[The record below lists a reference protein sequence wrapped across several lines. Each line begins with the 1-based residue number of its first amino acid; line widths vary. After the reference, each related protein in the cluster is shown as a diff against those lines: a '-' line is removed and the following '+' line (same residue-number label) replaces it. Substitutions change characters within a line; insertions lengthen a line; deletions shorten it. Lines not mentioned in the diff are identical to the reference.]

1 MMFGVGVVTGLALS
15 VLLLMGFLSIAT
27 HKLDTTTT
35 HRDSDSDSLP
45 VARNAK
51 DRRRRRARATPDS
64 S

>member
-27 HKLDTTTT
+27 HKLDTTT